1 MVVFGPVADPDGA
14 WGLAIV
20 EVEKEADIQ
29 GLTAE
34 DPTIRSG
41 LDFKFEAYAM
51 PIAVLR
57 GVGQT

>member
-1 MVVFGPVADPDGA
+1 MADPDGA

-34 DPTIRSG
+34 APTIRSR
-41 LDFKFEAYAM
+41 LDFKFEVYAM

-57 GVGQT
+57 GVSRT